1 MEFQRWRS
9 LSSSSCH
16 FCPNGLDPPVIQIA
30 GIQKQFK
37 NCPAKPIRPCFA
49 NMAQAVFFLLA
60 PSHPLCRLRAV
71 FLCVV
76 SLRRESHKLVMS
88 FLTFLSIRQ
97 KREMFSIS
105 RFRREL
111 LAQCSGQELNFTV
124 RKNCGVEISGG
135 GGGGAGWR
143 GFQPLFSSP
152 GSPQKS
158 SAVGNNEANTS
169 ADRNPGPPA
178 VSSV

>member
-1 MEFQRWRS
+1 M
-9 LSSSSCH
+9 
-16 FCPNGLDPPVIQIA
+16 IQIA

-71 FLCVV
+71 FLCAV
-76 SLRRESHKLVMS
+76 SLRRESHKVVMS

-111 LAQCSGQELNFTV
+111 LARRSGQELNFTV
-124 RKNCGVEISGG
+124 RKNCGVE
-135 GGGGAGWR
+135 
-143 GFQPLFSSP
+143 
-152 GSPQKS
+152 
-158 SAVGNNEANTS
+158 
-169 ADRNPGPPA
+169 
-178 VSSV
+178 